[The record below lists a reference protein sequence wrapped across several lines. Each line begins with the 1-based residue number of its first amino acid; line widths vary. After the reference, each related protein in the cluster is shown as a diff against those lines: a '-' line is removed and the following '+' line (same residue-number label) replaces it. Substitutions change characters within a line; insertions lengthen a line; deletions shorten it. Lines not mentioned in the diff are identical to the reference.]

1 MYLVKY
7 GTECLHDVRTDNC
20 QLLSLTLDG
29 ESNACDHCEFEI
41 ATNHPMYDKLKER
54 DLSSPVCVYDG
65 EEMIFSGFIYEI
77 GEEFNRTK
85 TIRCKG
91 ELAYLGDTVVRPYST
106 LKGEYGEI
114 VPNYLAGYF
123 EWLID
128 QHNLQVDA
136 SKQFAVGY
144 NEGSMLYSGLVYKS
158 SVEYPTTST
167 EIKEQILDSFGGY
180 LRIRRENGIRYID
193 LLSEYTDVN
202 EQLIDFGVNILD
214 YAKTDDSLDVYTAIV
229 PLGANMSET
238 DYYYSDGYFLTKDKT
253 PSSIKTYYSQS
264 TYERCSDIE
273 TFESGVKYFELLTR
287 DTYTRTADT
296 TPSTFKTYY
305 TKGSMSEQSKLLYFT
320 YGIEYYEKN
329 GDSYYRT
336 PDLTPNY
343 RKSYYT
349 QSWSS
354 NTGVAEW
361 EANTVYYELSS
372 YQWYSETKDS
382 KPIYGKTYY
391 TMAVYSTSKT
401 EEEGLTAFA
410 NDKTYYEFDE
420 SLNQSDKPLTLSMI
434 ADRKVTDDL
443 YHTGDYIF
451 SKENVAAHGLRV
463 FSSKNTDIITVG
475 DLLMWGTKELN
486 SVLSPITTIEI
497 KAIDLSLVD
506 KNYKGIRVGQYV
518 RVRSKPHGFDSY
530 MLCDSIDLD
539 LVNPENT
546 TYTFGMSYDTFTGQ
560 QSKKI
565 SALNSTINKEYQ
577 NAAIISQEAKKTAQD
592 ALSISKDANNNASS
606 AKDAA
611 KTATNYMEFT
621 EGTGLVVGDMTS
633 DTLGNNVLINSESVN
648 IRTGETVNASFGANQ
663 IELGKGNDNAV
674 VSLVN
679 DRLTIQYISGD
690 KITQPFCGIKSPYY
704 LSILAGVDKNLHLGL
719 DGYGDV
725 WGINLG
731 VDNTKFNASF
741 GFDNIN
747 FEADAINFKTGSTS
761 LTKNSNYRIYGGR
774 VLYSNSS
781 GSTGTITLNETANNF
796 SMIEIFYGKDSQGY
810 DSTKIFLPNGKTAS
824 LTATNMYST
833 TGIQTATKLVT
844 ISGTSVTPNT
854 SRCGYVNLDGSSF
867 SKTGAENMIKIRY
880 VVGYK

>member
-434 ADRKVTDDL
+434 ADWKVTDDL

-592 ALSISKDANNNASS
+592 ALNISKDANNNASS
-606 AKDAA
+606 AKD
-611 KTATNYMEFT
+611 TA
-621 EGTGLVVGDMTS
+621 S
-633 DTLGNNVLINSESVN
+633 S
-648 IRTGETVNASFGANQ
+648 
-663 IELGKGNDNAV
+663 AV
-674 VSLVN
+674 VSVTEQYAVSASRTEVPTEGWSTETPSDTDKYVWHRIVTTYGDGSTVVGEPALLTGPNGENAVLLRIDSSRGTVFKN
-679 DRLTIQYISGD
+679 DSISTVLSAVIYNGSNRITGIDDLHSIFGSGAYLQWYWQKVDDETFGVISSGDSMISNNGFTLTIAANQVD
-690 KITQPFCGIKSPYY
+690 TKVTFMCELIT
-704 LSILAGVDKNLHLGL
+704 
-719 DGYGDV
+719 
-725 WGINLG
+725 
-731 VDNTKFNASF
+731 
-741 GFDNIN
+741 
-747 FEADAINFKTGSTS
+747 
-761 LTKNSNYRIYGGR
+761 
-774 VLYSNSS
+774 
-781 GSTGTITLNETANNF
+781 
-796 SMIEIFYGKDSQGY
+796 
-810 DSTKIFLPNGKTAS
+810 
-824 LTATNMYST
+824 
-833 TGIQTATKLVT
+833 
-844 ISGTSVTPNT
+844 
-854 SRCGYVNLDGSSF
+854 
-867 SKTGAENMIKIRY
+867 
-880 VVGYK
+880 

>member
-54 DLSSPVCVYDG
+54 DLSSPVCAYDG

-434 ADRKVTDDL
+434 ADWKVTDDF

-463 FSSKNTDIITVG
+463 FSSKNTDITTVG
-475 DLLMWGTKELN
+475 DLLTWGTKELN

-577 NAAIISQEAKKTAQD
+577 NAASISQEAKKTAQD

-606 AKDAA
+606 AKD
-611 KTATNYMEFT
+611 TA
-621 EGTGLVVGDMTS
+621 DS
-633 DTLGNNVLINSESVN
+633 
-648 IRTGETVNASFGANQ
+648 
-663 IELGKGNDNAV
+663 AV
-674 VSLVN
+674 VSVTEQYAVSASRTEVPTEGWSTETPSDTDKYVWHRIVTTYGDGSTVVGEPALLTGPNGENAVLLRIDSSRGTVFKN
-679 DRLTIQYISGD
+679 DSISTVLSAVIYNGSNRITGIDDLHSIFGSGAYLQWYWQKVDDETFGVISSGDSMISNNGFTLTIAANQVD
-690 KITQPFCGIKSPYY
+690 TKVTFMCELIT
-704 LSILAGVDKNLHLGL
+704 
-719 DGYGDV
+719 
-725 WGINLG
+725 
-731 VDNTKFNASF
+731 
-741 GFDNIN
+741 
-747 FEADAINFKTGSTS
+747 
-761 LTKNSNYRIYGGR
+761 
-774 VLYSNSS
+774 
-781 GSTGTITLNETANNF
+781 
-796 SMIEIFYGKDSQGY
+796 
-810 DSTKIFLPNGKTAS
+810 
-824 LTATNMYST
+824 
-833 TGIQTATKLVT
+833 
-844 ISGTSVTPNT
+844 
-854 SRCGYVNLDGSSF
+854 
-867 SKTGAENMIKIRY
+867 
-880 VVGYK
+880 

>member
-85 TIRCKG
+85 TIKCKG
-91 ELAYLGDTVVRPYST
+91 ELAYLGDTVIRPYST

-114 VPNYLAGYF
+114 VPNYLSGYF

-128 QHNLQVDA
+128 QHNLQVDV
-136 SKQFAVGY
+136 SKQFVVGY

-434 ADRKVTDDL
+434 ADWKVTDDL

-577 NAAIISQEAKKTAQD
+577 NAATISQEAKKTAQD
-592 ALSISKDANNNASS
+592 ALNISKDANNNASS
-606 AKDAA
+606 AKD
-611 KTATNYMEFT
+611 TA
-621 EGTGLVVGDMTS
+621 S
-633 DTLGNNVLINSESVN
+633 S
-648 IRTGETVNASFGANQ
+648 
-663 IELGKGNDNAV
+663 AV
-674 VSLVN
+674 VSVTEQYAVSASRTEVPTEGWSTETPSDTDKYVWHRIVTTYGDGSTVVGEPALLTGPNGENAVLLRIDSSRGTVFKN
-679 DRLTIQYISGD
+679 DSISTVLSAVIYNGSNRITGIDDLHSIFGSGAYLQWYWQKVDDETFGVISSGDSMISNNGFTLTIAANQVD
-690 KITQPFCGIKSPYY
+690 TKVTFMCELIT
-704 LSILAGVDKNLHLGL
+704 
-719 DGYGDV
+719 
-725 WGINLG
+725 
-731 VDNTKFNASF
+731 
-741 GFDNIN
+741 
-747 FEADAINFKTGSTS
+747 
-761 LTKNSNYRIYGGR
+761 
-774 VLYSNSS
+774 
-781 GSTGTITLNETANNF
+781 
-796 SMIEIFYGKDSQGY
+796 
-810 DSTKIFLPNGKTAS
+810 
-824 LTATNMYST
+824 
-833 TGIQTATKLVT
+833 
-844 ISGTSVTPNT
+844 
-854 SRCGYVNLDGSSF
+854 
-867 SKTGAENMIKIRY
+867 
-880 VVGYK
+880 